1 MELTELLQA
10 IRDARIFG
18 VAYLAVYEIPAHSK
32 WELFVFEKL
41 SIPEISAEE
50 FIESL
55 IEIGN
60 SKLAISILTSLLYK
74 DLAYNAEI
82 IPLEQANLLANAFIS
97 TFSTQATYFSNSTWN
112 KNEYRDEYREG
123 NRNHELG
130 LSSWTPFTEAT
141 FDSGVIIYDNNRIGI
156 AWFADE
162 D

>member
-10 IRDARIFG
+10 IRDARIYG
-18 VAYLAVYEIPAHSK
+18 VVYLAVHEIPAHSK
-32 WELFVFEKL
+32 WELSVFNKL

-50 FIESL
+50 FMESL

-60 SKLAISILTSLLYK
+60 SKLASSILTSLLHK
-74 DLAYNAEI
+74 DLAYDAEI

-97 TFSTQATYFSNSTWN
+97 TFSNKATYFSNLTWD
-112 KNEYRDEYREG
+112 KNEYKEG
-123 NRNHELG
+123 NRNYELG

-141 FDSGVIIYDNNRIGI
+141 FDSGVIIYENNRIGI

>member
-10 IRDARIFG
+10 IRDARIYGF
-18 VAYLAVYEIPAHSK
+18 AYLIVYEKPAHSK
-32 WELFVFEKL
+32 WELSVFEKL

-55 IEIGN
+55 VEIGN
-60 SKLAISILTSLLYK
+60 NRLASSILTSLLHK
-74 DLAYNAEI
+74 DLAYDAEM

-97 TFSTQATYFSNSTWN
+97 NFSNQARYFSNSTWN
-112 KNEYRDEYREG
+112 KNEYKEG
-123 NRNHELG
+123 NRSYELG

>member
-10 IRDARIFG
+10 IRDARIYG

-32 WELFVFEKL
+32 WELSVFEKL

-60 SKLAISILTSLLYK
+60 NKLDISIITSLLHK

-97 TFSTQATYFSNSTWN
+97 TFSNQATYFSNSTWN
-112 KNEYRDEYREG
+112 KNEYKEG

-130 LSSWTPFTEAT
+130 LSSWTSFTEAT
-141 FDSGVIIYDNNRIGI
+141 FDSGIIIHDNNRIGI

>member
-1 MELTELLQA
+1 MELSELLQA
-10 IRDARIFG
+10 IRDARIYG

-32 WELFVFEKL
+32 WELSVFDKL

-60 SKLAISILTSLLYK
+60 SKLASSILTSLLHK
-74 DLAYNAEI
+74 DLAYDAEI
-82 IPLEQANLLANAFIS
+82 TPLEQADLLANAFIS
-97 TFSTQATYFSNSTWN
+97 NFSNKAMYFSNSTWN
-112 KNEYRDEYREG
+112 KNEYKES

-130 LSSWTPFTEAT
+130 LSSWTSFTEAT
-141 FDSGVIIYDNNRIGI
+141 FDSGIIIHDNSRIGI